1 MHKVRG
7 QSVVVYAGTLALAL
21 GVSLANFAKAS
32 PQGSGGSG
40 YQLAKKVTLGGMG
53 GWDYLNADPVSHRV
67 YISRGNHV
75 MVVDADG
82 NVVGDIPNLMGTHGA
97 ALAPEFNHGFT
108 SNGGSNSVTMFDL
121 KTLAVL
127 GDTKLPD
134 AVGPD
139 GYVYDPASKRV
150 FTFNGRSNNA
160 TAVEAKGGDAIAG
173 SVPLGG
179 KPEAAQ
185 ADGAGHVFVN
195 IEDKDQLLEFDSGTL
210 KVMNTWPLAPCTQ
223 PSGMASDVSHK
234 RLFIGCHNNLM
245 VIVDFTTGKVVTTE
259 PIGTGID
266 ADGFDPGTGFAFA
279 SCGDG
284 TITVV
289 HEDTP
294 DKYTVVDTIKTQQG
308 ARTMAFDTS
317 NHNIYTVTA
326 DMTPAPAPTP
336 ENPRPRPVIVPNTFT
351 LLIYSMSPHASVG
364 GAENRGASATVR
376 ASTPGAAGNA
386 SVGASS
392 NSEGTG
398 SLATQGKALYES
410 TYMCVGCHGMNG
422 EGTDLAP
429 DLVGTRLSA
438 DEIAKFL
445 EKPSADA
452 SDKGMP
458 DIPATSPDLKPLVAY
473 VLSVKRTLAQ

>member
-1 MHKVRG
+1 
-7 QSVVVYAGTLALAL
+7 
-21 GVSLANFAKAS
+21 
-32 PQGSGGSG
+32 
-40 YQLAKKVTLGGMG
+40 
-53 GWDYLNADPVSHRV
+53 
-67 YISRGNHV
+67 
-75 MVVDADG
+75 
-82 NVVGDIPNLMGTHGA
+82 
-97 ALAPEFNHGFT
+97 
-108 SNGGSNSVTMFDL
+108 
-121 KTLAVL
+121 
-127 GDTKLPD
+127 
-134 AVGPD
+134 
-139 GYVYDPASKRV
+139 
-150 FTFNGRSNNA
+150 
-160 TAVEAKGGDAIAG
+160 
-173 SVPLGG
+173 
-179 KPEAAQ
+179 
-185 ADGAGHVFVN
+185 
-195 IEDKDQLLEFDSGTL
+195 
-210 KVMNTWPLAPCTQ
+210 
-223 PSGMASDVSHK
+223 
-234 RLFIGCHNNLM
+234 
-245 VIVDFTTGKVVTTE
+245 
-259 PIGTGID
+259 
-266 ADGFDPGTGFAFA
+266 
-279 SCGDG
+279 
-284 TITVV
+284 
-289 HEDTP
+289 
-294 DKYTVVDTIKTQQG
+294 
-308 ARTMAFDTS
+308 MAFDTS

-364 GAENRGASATVR
+364 GAENSGASATVR

-398 SLATQGKALYES
+398 TLATQGKALYES

>member
-1 MHKVRG
+1 MRKARW
-7 QSVVVYAGTLALAL
+7 QSVAVYAGTLALACA
-21 GVSLANFAKAS
+21 VSIANFAKAS
-32 PQGSGGSG
+32 PQSSGGSG
-40 YQLAKKVTLGGMG
+40 YQLAKKVMLGGMG

-67 YISRGNHV
+67 FISRGNHV

-97 ALAPEFNHGFT
+97 ALAEEFSHGFT

-121 KTLAVL
+121 KTLDVL
-127 GDTKLPD
+127 SDIKMPD

-160 TAVEAKGGDAIAG
+160 TAVDAKSGEAVAG
-173 SVPLGG
+173 SAPLGG

-185 ADGAGHVFVN
+185 ADGAGHIFVN

-210 KVMNTWPLAPCTQ
+210 KVMNTFPLAPCTQ
-223 PSGMASDVSHK
+223 PSGMASDVAHK

-308 ARTMAFDTS
+308 ARTMAYDTS

-351 LLIYSMSPHASVG
+351 LLIYTLSSHASVG
-364 GAENRGASATVR
+364 GPANSGTSARATASAPSTAGSPSAGASAG
-376 ASTPGAAGNA
+376 ANSAGAAG
-386 SVGASS
+386 
-392 NSEGTG
+392 
-398 SLATQGKALYES
+398 SLAAQGKALYET

-429 DLVGTRLSA
+429 DLVGTRLSG

-458 DIPATSPDLKPLVAY
+458 DIPATSPDLQPLVAY
-473 VLSVKRTLAQ
+473 VLSLKHS